1 MMFWNKKRQKTKS
14 YKEIF
19 QEHIN
24 NEGSYLQIQETYNHI
39 KEEYIK
45 GIIKKTIDISVE
57 RASLE
62 RDINNGKVLSVPNYL
77 TYTLL
82 AITIFINGM
91 IATYNK
97 EPSVT
102 LVITIISSML
112 VMCVG
117 FSVSLYLSE
126 DDKKVIA
133 FKLCLRVL
141 DDIEKEMAEGKL
153 SSINQTDEQEVAATI
168 ETNCQSI
175 EESLEGINKTEK
187 ERMKKYSK
195 LFVKQFY
202 GTIKNYSAHNYDML
216 IKDIEEKY
224 RYKINGDKN
233 KLFNEKI
240 KAQDNINNCTRVD
253 VSSYFNSFI
262 YAFFTITLV
271 GVPLLKN
278 KGSYS
283 PITILAMIFMYI
295 VFVTIGQ
302 VYTDAKEIFSKE
314 SIKSYNKICLSILLK
329 IENGMNE
336 GE

>member
-91 IATYNK
+91 ITTYNK

-117 FSVSLYLSE
+117 FSVSLYLSK
-126 DDKKVIA
+126 DDKKIIV

-141 DDIEKEMAEGKL
+141 NEIEKEIVEGKFI
-153 SSINQTDEQEVAATI
+153 SINQISEQEAAATI
-168 ETNCQSI
+168 ETNYQSI
-175 EESLEGINKTEK
+175 EESLEGINRTEK
-187 ERMKKYSK
+187 RRMKKYSK
-195 LFVKQFY
+195 LFAKQFNVR
-202 GTIKNYSAHNYDML
+202 IKDYSADNYDML

-224 RYKINGDKN
+224 RDKINVNKDKQ
-233 KLFNEKI
+233 FNEKI
-240 KAQDNINNCTRVD
+240 KAQDNINNCFEID
-253 VSSYFNSFI
+253 VSKFFNPFLT
-262 YAFFTITLV
+262 AFVAITLACI
-271 GVPLLKN
+271 GLFKN
-278 KGSYS
+278 KN
-283 PITILAMIFMYI
+283 PEFATIILGILLVYI
-295 VFVTIGQ
+295 VFCSISQIVTASIDILGNNR
-302 VYTDAKEIFSKE
+302 
-314 SIKSYNKICLSILLK
+314 IKSYNNICLSILKKL
-329 IENGMNE
+329 EN
-336 GE
+336 